1 MPTINQKLRAVLQ
14 GKTFNEKMNELEQL
28 RAELAAEEGIHESK
42 MTNGTQGERVACE
55 KLGLRW
61 NSQTV
66 HGADA
71 WDKQN
76 RPVELK
82 CFKAGATRANV
93 SYKIPKH
100 SATDTPQQH
109 ALKVR
114 VHFLTVAAGGHYW
127 VKLSHGSSR
136 YVEHWYVPGV
146 SFAAAMGAW
155 ALAHPDNTVLNLG
168 GVFCKTCHKPHRLGE
183 IVARLNDTT
192 TKPENF
198 TFPEKVEGQCK

>member
-1 MPTINQKLRAVLQ
+1 MATTNQKLRAVLQ

-28 RAELAAEEGIHESK
+28 RAELAAEEGVHESK

-55 KLGLRW
+55 RLGLRW

-71 WDKQN
+71 WDAQN
-76 RPVELK
+76 RAVELK

-93 SYKIPKH
+93 SYTIP
-100 SATDTPQQH
+100 ARLPTDTPQQH
-109 ALKVR
+109 SIKVR
-114 VHFLTVAAGGHYW
+114 DHCLKMAPGGHYW

-136 YVEHWYVPGV
+136 YVEHWYVPGA
-146 SFAAAMGAW
+146 SFASAMQAW
-155 ALAHPDNTVLNLG
+155 ALAHPDLTKLNLG
-168 GVFCKTCHKPHRLGE
+168 GIFCKSCYKPHRLVE
-183 IVARLNDTT
+183 ITARLNDTANPT
-192 TKPENF
+192 RH